1 MKVKVCGLTQPKNI
15 EEIIATSPDMMG
27 FIFHKSSPRM
37 VDEKKL
43 PKWIEE
49 HEDAFGDIKRVGV
62 FVDAKISY
70 LLNAVHDFKL
80 DYVQLHGTE
89 SPEYCLEIQDYWNF
103 SSIRKAKFIKVFP
116 MDEDFDFAD
125 TLRYENICSYF
136 LFDTKTPKHGGSG
149 KKFDWSIMDKYMG
162 LTPFLLSGG
171 ISPDDAKAIKKMDF
185 PQMAGIDINSQF
197 ESAPGVKDVKKVAA
211 FMKALGILK

>member
-15 EEIIATSPDMMG
+15 KEVIGTSPDMLG
-27 FIFHKSSPRM
+27 FIFHQDSPRM
-37 VDEKKL
+37 VDEEKL
-43 PKWIEE
+43 TKWIEE
-49 HEDAFGDIKRVGV
+49 NEESFGEIKRVGV

-89 SPEYCLEIQDYWNF
+89 SPEYCREIQDYWDF
-103 SSIRKAKFIKVFP
+103 SSIRKAKFIKAFSV
-116 MDEDFDFAD
+116 DEDFDFSM
-125 TLRYENICSYF
+125 TLAYENLCAYF

-149 KKFDWSIMDKYMG
+149 KKFNWKILKKYMG
-162 LTPFLLSGG
+162 LSSFLLSGG
-171 ISPDDAKAIKKMDF
+171 ISPDDAKAIKKMNF

-197 ESAPGVKDVKKVAA
+197 EKKPGVKDVKLIST
-211 FMKALGILK
+211 FMENLGT